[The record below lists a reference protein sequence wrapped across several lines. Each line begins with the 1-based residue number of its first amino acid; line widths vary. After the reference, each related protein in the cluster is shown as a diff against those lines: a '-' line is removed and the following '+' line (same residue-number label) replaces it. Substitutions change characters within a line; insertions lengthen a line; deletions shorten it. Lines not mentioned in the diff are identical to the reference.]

1 MGCNRWPALV
11 VAAVLA
17 NGPGIGVARAQV
29 ADPGA
34 RVSHDLPRIRKEL
47 ARPVSGIEW
56 ALPSGT
62 PMFRVDIEE
71 RLPDIATWLGDPQG
85 LRGGP
90 MSFPSYHDEFLRM
103 VTPPEVGAAYSN
115 GELLQVLA
123 TGLAF
128 GFALQQAA
136 NAVKAIRSG
145 VASSRSRQACE
156 EVAATLA
163 DLNLERAKAGL
174 PPVPV
179 PGC

>member
-1 MGCNRWPALV
+1 MGCTRLPALV
-11 VAAVLA
+11 VAAALA
-17 NGPGIGVARAQV
+17 SEPGLGVALAQV
-29 ADPGA
+29 ANAGTPA
-34 RVSHDLPRIRKEL
+34 SHDLPRIRREL
-47 ARPVSGIEW
+47 ARPVSGVEW
-56 ALPSGT
+56 TLPSGT

-71 RLPDIATWLGDPQG
+71 RLPDFATWLGDPQG

-136 NAVKAIRSG
+136 NAVKAIRNG
-145 VASSRSRQACE
+145 VASSRAREACE